1 MSAYTHV
8 TCGFRCLLVEKGSAS
23 FSSCFLS
30 SLTSEC
36 WWNPSVCLPRA
47 TSTPDRT
54 EVGWL
59 RPLKG
64 LPGLLDLTEHL
75 LTWFEAPVECL
86 DLLRTLDVVSQ
97 PEAGITLAV
106 GCCGLLGGS
115 GFPLWSDEGEVQS
128 GLNRDYKKKKHII
141 RSSHL
146 NLMPV
151 HSRLLKQL
159 TEAWSVILGVVT
171 SSSHQLGTS
180 GKRPSL
186 SAAVQREQVK
196 TAQAGQWPLPRRQC
210 THPLCILQTC
220 RRTQS

>member
-1 MSAYTHV
+1 M
-8 TCGFRCLLVEKGSAS
+8 
-23 FSSCFLS
+23 
-30 SLTSEC
+30 
-36 WWNPSVCLPRA
+36 PRA

-128 GLNRDYKKKKHII
+128 GLNRDYKKNPTYYPFIT
-141 RSSHL
+141 
-146 NLMPV
+146 
-151 HSRLLKQL
+151 LKSDAGAFTSL
-159 TEAWSVILGVVT
+159 EAT
-171 SSSHQLGTS
+171 Y
-180 GKRPSL
+180 
-186 SAAVQREQVK
+186 
-196 TAQAGQWPLPRRQC
+196 
-210 THPLCILQTC
+210 
-220 RRTQS
+220 